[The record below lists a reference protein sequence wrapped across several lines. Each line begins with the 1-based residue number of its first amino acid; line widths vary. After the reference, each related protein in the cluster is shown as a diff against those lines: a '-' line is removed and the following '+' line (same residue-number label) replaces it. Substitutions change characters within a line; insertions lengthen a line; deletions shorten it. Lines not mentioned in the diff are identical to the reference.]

1 MEAAIGKLFPANQ
14 TALLRQLVKQVVVDK
29 KHITVRLSAKGIFEL
44 LLELLDESYLR
55 QVKKRWADTANES
68 GA

>member
-1 MEAAIGKLFPANQ
+1 
-14 TALLRQLVKQVVVDK
+14 VDK

-55 QVKKRWADTANES
+55 QVKKRRADTANES
-68 GA
+68 DA